1 MHERLLRFIRN
12 DCESSFYDT
21 LSTVN
26 EKTIHQRCINILLTE
41 VCKYLDGFSQE
52 LMNEVFYLLQ
62 NHHNLNILNVFTTD
76 NPHKN
81 FFIRLYFLPSNSTMK
96 NTILRS

>member
-1 MHERLLRFIRN
+1 MHERLLRFILN

-41 VCKYLDGFSQE
+41 VCKYLDGFSPE
-52 LMNEVFYLLQ
+52 LMNEVFCLFQ
-62 NHHNLNILNVFTTD
+62 NHYNLNILNVFATD

-81 FFIRLYFLPSNSTMK
+81 FLLGCTFYQATLL
-96 NTILRS
+96 